1 MSSRPLMARNES
13 SFLPVVTTMLLLI
26 LLSCSRLHA
35 AEHPLDAL
43 SKEEIQATVGAL
55 KAAGKITDSSRFVSI
70 ALREPAKEEVLRFKP
85 GDTFQRESFV
95 ILYDRARKQTIETV
109 LDLKTKAI
117 VSWKEVPEAK
127 PSLGIEEIETAN
139 KAVHADPRWQEA
151 IRRRGITDLENV
163 SIDPWTVGRYGIAE
177 EEGKR
182 LVKANASYRGSNVNY
197 YARPI
202 EGVIAT
208 VDLDSGKVLKVVDT
222 GVVPV
227 PKAAADLDPKSIGTQ
242 RIAPTK
248 LQSVQPEGPSFAV
261 NGYEVSWQNWRFR
274 FGTRHREGLVLYT
287 VSYRDAGRERPV
299 LYRGSVSEM
308 LVPYADP
315 GPSWFFRNVFDEG
328 EYGLGW
334 LLGPLEP
341 RADAP
346 ENAEYFDAVFVDDR
360 GGIAETPRAVALYE
374 RDGGLLWK
382 HLDFETRKNESRR
395 ARELVLGCIATVGN
409 YEYAFNWVFH
419 QDGTLEMEVQLTGI
433 MQPKGVTASKQGD
446 HGGGAHDHL
455 VAENIAA
462 VHHQHFFSF
471 RLDLDVDGAD
481 GNSVVEMNTTAMP
494 MGPKNPYGRAF
505 TASGSPLRTELQAR
519 RQLKLA
525 ANRMWKVMNPG
536 SRNALGQP
544 AGYVL
549 LPGEN
554 TVPFIDPAA
563 SVRKRAGFVNAHLW
577 VTPYNPSELYAAG
590 DYPNQSKGGDG
601 LPKWTSANRSIE
613 DKDIVVWYTL
623 GITHIPRPEEWP
635 VMNVHR
641 AGFKLMPSAFFS
653 RNPALDVPPETA
665 H

>member
-1 MSSRPLMARNES
+1 MGSRPLMARNGS
-13 SFLPVVTTMLLLI
+13 SFLSLVTTMLFLI
-26 LLSCSRLHA
+26 LVPCSRLHA

-43 SKEEIQATVGAL
+43 SREEIQATVEAL

-70 ALREPAKEEVLRFKP
+70 ALLEPAKEDVSRFKP
-85 GDTFQRESFV
+85 GDSFRRDSFV
-95 ILYDRARKQTIETV
+95 ILYDRAQKQVVEAV
-109 LDLKTKAI
+109 VDLKTRAV
-117 VSWKEVPEAK
+117 VSWKAVPGAK
-127 PSLGIEEIETAN
+127 PSFGIEEIGIAY
-139 KAVHADPRWQEA
+139 KAVRADPQWREA

-182 LVKANASYRGSNVNY
+182 LVKVNAFYRGSNVNY

-202 EGVIAT
+202 EGVIAI
-208 VDLDSGKVLKVVDT
+208 VDLDSGKVLKVMDT

-227 PKAAADLDPKSIGTQ
+227 PKAAADLDPKSIRTQ
-242 RIAPTK
+242 RAAPAK
-248 LQSVQPEGPSFAV
+248 LHSVQPEGPSFAV

-308 LVPYADP
+308 FVPYADP

-328 EYGLGW
+328 EWGVGW

-346 ENAEYFDAVFVDDR
+346 ENARYFDAVFVDDR
-360 GGIAETPRAVALYE
+360 GGVAETPRAVALYE

-382 HLDFETRKNESRR
+382 HFDLDTRKNESRR

-409 YEYAFNWVFH
+409 YEYGFNWVFH

-433 MQPKGVTASKQGD
+433 MQPKGVAASKEGD
-446 HGGGAHDHL
+446 HAGGAHDHL

-462 VHHQHFFSF
+462 VHHQHFVSF
-471 RLDLDVDGAD
+471 RLDLDVDGAG
-481 GNSVVEMNTTAMP
+481 GNSAVEMNTTAIP

-505 TASGSPLRTELQAR
+505 TESGSPLRTEKQAR
-519 RQLKLA
+519 RQLNLA
-525 ANRMWKVMNPG
+525 SNRMWKVINSG

-544 AGYVL
+544 VGYTL
-549 LPGEN
+549 FPGQN
-554 TVPFIDPAA
+554 TVPFIDAA
-563 SVRKRAGFVNAHLW
+563 AWVRKRAGFVNAHLW
-577 VTPYNPSELYAAG
+577 VTPYDPSEIYAAG
-590 DYPNQSKGGDG
+590 DYPNQSQGGEG
-601 LPKWTSANRSIE
+601 LPRWTSANRSIE
-613 DKDIVVWYTL
+613 NKDIVVWYTL

-641 AGFKLMPSAFFS
+641 TGFKLLPSGFFA
-653 RNPALDVPPETA
+653 RNPALDVPPEPSR
-665 H
+665 